1 MAEAAMGG
9 KNIMQ
14 SVPAGSDL
22 STKQYFLVTINSSG
36 ELALTG
42 DGAYAS
48 GVLQDKPA
56 AQGRAGAIVTQGE
69 TRVSAGGAFNAGEL
83 LASDANGQAVN
94 AATNDAVIG
103 QALEAATAQN
113 DIVRIDFFGGAG
125 TKALA

>member
-1 MAEAAMGG
+1 MEAAMGG

-22 STKQYFLVTINSSG
+22 SAKQYYLVTINSSG

-42 DGAYAS
+42 DAGYAS
-48 GVLQDKPA
+48 GVLQNEPA

-69 TRVSAGGAFNAGEL
+69 TRVIAGGAFNAGEL
-83 LASDANGQAVN
+83 LGSNSAGKAVN

-103 QALEAATAQN
+103 QALEAATADG